1 MTVYVDTANPQEAE
15 QWVKHPF
22 IAGITTNPL
31 LLAELKVEDR
41 FEHLQQL
48 SNMLTKEQK
57 LMVQA
62 MGSNPDELLE
72 DARTIHEMLP
82 KAVLKIPAD
91 ASGFSI
97 APTLVS
103 DDIELTFTAVFSAA
117 QGILAAFA
125 GGHFIA
131 PYIGRMNDAKIDAW
145 AHVEDMLDA
154 FSAHEL
160 DAHVLAAS
168 LRTPEDVAQAFALG
182 CHVTAKPPI
191 LKQCLTPIQTEAMVK
206 EFNATRKLHKQAEM
220 E

>member
-1 MTVYVDTANPQEAE
+1 MTVYVDTASPQEAE

-31 LLAELKVEDR
+31 LLAELKVDDR
-41 FEHLQQL
+41 FDHLQKL
-48 SNMLTKEQK
+48 SKLLTKEQK

-62 MGSNPDELLE
+62 VGNTPDELLE

-91 ASGFSI
+91 ANGFSI

-125 GGHFIA
+125 GGHFVA
-131 PYIGRMNDAKIDAW
+131 PYIGRMQDAKIDAW

-182 CHVTAKPPI
+182 CHVTAKPSI
-191 LKQCLTPIQTEAMVK
+191 LKQSLTPQHTQEMVK
-206 EFNATRKLHKQAEM
+206 EFNATRKIHKAEM